1 MILTERFRKD
11 WIFFMSNYVD
21 GVYDITIYT
30 PESLKN
36 DTMFLKM
43 KPKIKVKVNIVEKL
57 TRSVKVEY
65 TVLDKD
71 FQDIIYLPTSKS
83 LQTIISDTNKKIS
96 DKINEYLIENNIN
109 FILDE
114 YENLRNDFLSSIKI
128 MINK

>member
-1 MILTERFRKD
+1 
-11 WIFFMSNYVD
+11 
-21 GVYDITIYT
+21 
-30 PESLKN
+30 
-36 DTMFLKM
+36 MFLKM

>member
-1 MILTERFRKD
+1 
-11 WIFFMSNYVD
+11 
-21 GVYDITIYT
+21 
-30 PESLKN
+30 
-36 DTMFLKM
+36 M
-43 KPKIKVKVNIVEKL
+43 KPKFKVKVNIVEKL

>member
-21 GVYDITIYT
+21 GVYDITLYT